1 MTQTQKDGRT
11 CESKAV
17 YCSGKIR
24 KKSYN
29 LSILAEE
36 RMLVDVNNDEP
47 NRNSETSSIYM
58 RESDKAG

>member
-1 MTQTQKDGRT
+1 MTQTQKDGGK

-47 NRNSETSSIYM
+47 NRNSETSCIYM